1 MSTVHWSPA
10 EIEAAVDAYSA
21 VFERRNR
28 GEVVPLRP
36 VFEALASQYGRSTS
50 AYQYRF
56 RNISHVLAVM
66 GLAWLP
72 GQPPAEHV
80 GPTAEATI
88 RQVIEAKNYFG
99 EELVEPT
106 ADPAQL
112 ERRTRALLLRGVPS
126 APLGRKEP
134 QRVTTSVERFVRDPA
149 VKAAVLEAAVGNC
162 ENCGQPAPFVQE
174 DGTPF
179 LEVHHVKWLA
189 QGGSDTVT
197 NAVAICPN
205 CHRQFHYGIDKE
217 HLATSLIGRIAR
229 LVSES

>member
-1 MSTVHWSPA
+1 MPTVHWSPA
-10 EIEAAVDAYSA
+10 EIEAAVDAYAA
-21 VFERRNR
+21 VFERRSR
-28 GEVVPLRP
+28 GEAVPLRP
-36 VFEALASQYGRSTS
+36 VFEALASQHGRSTS

-88 RQVIEAKNYFG
+88 RQVIEAKNYF
-99 EELVEPT
+99 EENLAEPT

-112 ERRTRALLLRGVPS
+112 ERRTRALLRRGVPHM
-126 APLGRKEP
+126 PFGRKAP
-134 QRVTTSVERFVRDPA
+134 PRVTATVERFVRDPT
-149 VKAAVLEAAVGNC
+149 VKAAVLEAAAGHC
-162 ENCGQPAPFVQE
+162 ECCGLPAPFLME

-189 QGGSDTVT
+189 QGGSDTVS
-197 NAVAICPN
+197 NAAAVCPN
-205 CHRQFHYGIDKE
+205 CHRRFHYGNDAGE
-217 HLATSLIGRIAR
+217 LVNR
-229 LVSES
+229 LYTKVERLRRE